1 MNGPGIFHRPDL
13 EIESA
18 KTASFTAEA
27 GYIYPVTLTSVTAD
41 LAVTFPSS
49 PATDDRFGVYVSAA
63 HSSGGTSSFAV
74 RPFFCVEPANST
86 SINGSSYDAKSGDG
100 GGYYSQWAAGEL
112 MYYTYDGSTWI
123 AEDHLI
129 PHYCEVN
136 LITTEQEV
144 GDTSSDRVEYNNEI
158 DDALNMHSGDGFV
171 WLKRSSNYHGS
182 AQVTWPSNSTG
193 VRLALIGRSAGQEI
207 CRDEKQAANS
217 SATPLGHGFTGVAG
231 TSTSVNVLQTSGGPL
246 NLPVNTNHFTIQEV
260 R

>member
-1 MNGPGIFHRPDL
+1 MNGIGVFNKPPL

-18 KTASFTAEA
+18 KTASFTAAA

-41 LAVTFPSS
+41 LAITFPSS
-49 PATDDRFGVYVSAA
+49 PAVDDRFGVYVSAA
-63 HSSGGTSSFAV
+63 HSSGGTSSFAA

-86 SINGSSYDAKSGDG
+86 SINGSSYAAKSGDG
-100 GGYYSQWAAGEL
+100 GGYYSQWAAGDL

-136 LITTEQEV
+136 LITTAQTV
-144 GDTSSDRVEYNNEI
+144 TDTSADRVQYNNEI
-158 DDALNMHSGDGFV
+158 DDPLNMHSGDGFV
-171 WLKRSSNYHGS
+171 WLKRSSKYHGT

-193 VRLALIGRSAGQEI
+193 VRLGLIGRSAGQEI
-207 CRDEKQAANS
+207 CRNEKAAANS
-217 SATPLGHGFTGVAG
+217 SAVQLSKGFSGVAG
-231 TSTSVNVLQTSGGPL
+231 TSTSVTVLQTSGGSL
-246 NLPVNTNHFTIQEV
+246 DLPVDTNHFTIQEV

>member
-1 MNGPGIFHRPDL
+1 MNGIGVFHRPEL

-27 GYIYPVTLTSVTAD
+27 GYIYPVTLTSATAD

-63 HSSGGTSSFAV
+63 HSSGGISSFAA

-86 SINGSSYDAKSGDG
+86 SINGSSYAAKSGDG

-136 LITTEQEV
+136 LITTAQTV
-144 GDTSSDRVEYNNEI
+144 TDTSADRVEYNNEI
-158 DDALNMHSGDGFV
+158 EDPLNMHSGDGFV
-171 WLKRSSNYHGS
+171 WLKRSGKYDAS
-182 AQVTWPSNSTG
+182 AQITWASNNTG
-193 VRLALIGRSAGQEI
+193 IRIMLIGRSSGQEI
-207 CRDEKQAANS
+207 CRDEKQPANS
-217 SATPLGHGFTGVAG
+217 SSTCLGKGFTGVAG
-231 TSTSVNVLQTSGGPL
+231 TSTSVTVLQTSGGSL
-246 NLPVNTNHFTIQEV
+246 DLSVDSNHFTIQEV